1 MHSNL
6 ECIKY
11 DINMGVSRKNFPE
24 KKSKCLNPR
33 WILSKGRV
41 RATSLLR
48 AYSKKLKK
56 NWKGGGC
63 NRLFSRA

>member
-1 MHSNL
+1 MFIFQTNMHSNL

-11 DINMGVSRKNFPE
+11 DIKMGVSRKKFPE

-33 WILSKGRV
+33 WILSKGRG

-48 AYSKKLKK
+48 AYSKK
-56 NWKGGGC
+56 
-63 NRLFSRA
+63 